1 MEPTVNALYWT
12 VLFPSFFMESS
23 GDSSSLWLIFT
34 GAIVGTCLGPFLGEI
49 LTLIFPFEGP
59 GPMTRFRRLMAKL
72 ITRLKRLMTKLRR
85 SKVGDAG
92 LGGPDNPDSPDS
104 EIGIRPYR
112 KPAPEP
118 PPSPATDICRA
129 IVWGLSKADLS
140 KADLSEADLSKAD
153 ISEATLWGRRLDLT
167 GGSTPDIKTRRSV
180 DLKSP
185 SENP

>member
-23 GDSSSLWLIFT
+23 GDSSSLWLYFT
-34 GAIVGTCLGPFLGEI
+34 GAIVGTCLAPFLYEI
-49 LTLIFPFEGP
+49 LIRIFPFDGP
-59 GPMTRFRRLMAKL
+59 GPITRLRRLMAKL
-72 ITRLKRLMTKLRR
+72 MARFRR

-92 LGGPDNPDSPDS
+92 LESPDNPDSPDS

-112 KPAPEP
+112 TPAPEP

-129 IVWGLSKADLS
+129 IVWDISGADLSGADLS
-140 KADLSEADLSKAD
+140 KADLSG
-153 ISEATLWGRRLDLT
+153 ATLGGRRLDIT

-180 DLKSP
+180 DLKPP